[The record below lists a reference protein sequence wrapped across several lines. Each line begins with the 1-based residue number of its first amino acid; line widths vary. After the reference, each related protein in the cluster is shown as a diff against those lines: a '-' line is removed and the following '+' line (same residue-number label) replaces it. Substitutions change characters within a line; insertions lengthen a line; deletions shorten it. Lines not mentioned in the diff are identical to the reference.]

1 MKQMLM
7 VKLGGGVI
15 TDKNVHY
22 GLREDVLSRL
32 ASEIAR
38 GYAMLGESK
47 LIIGNG
53 AGSFAH
59 FSAHKYKTTEGFVD
73 ENSRVGMGWVRH
85 DAVKLN
91 QIVFEQLLLA
101 NVPVFSYSPSSLMS
115 VSNRLTKQIFTESIE
130 DGLKNGI
137 VPLVYGDVV
146 VDALRGCDVY
156 STERVFDELAKYF
169 AKNYQVKVIH
179 VSAEEGVYK
188 TGQASV
194 FEKITKDN
202 FEEVKQHLGGSKGV
216 DVSGGMLHKV
226 EECLELTKLGINSLI
241 VSGMVEG
248 RVAEVISGKK
258 TVGTI
263 IC

>member
-22 GLREDVLSRL
+22 GLREDVLTRL
-32 ASEIAR
+32 AGEIAR
-38 GYAMLGESK
+38 GYAKLGEAK

-59 FSAHKYKTTEGFVD
+59 FSAHKYRTTEGFVD

-101 NVPVFSYSPSSLMS
+101 KVPVFSYSPSSLMS
-115 VSNRLTKQIFTESIE
+115 VAERQTRRVFMEPIE
-130 DGLKNGI
+130 DGIAQGI
-137 VPLVYGDVV
+137 VPLVYGDVM
-146 VDALRGCDVY
+146 VDGVRGCDVY
-156 STERVFDELAKYF
+156 STERVFDELAKHF
-169 AKNYQVKVIH
+169 ASAYQVRVIH

-194 FEKITKDN
+194 FERITNEN

-226 EECLELTKLGINSLI
+226 EECLALTEIGVESVI
-241 VSGMVEG
+241 VSGMVPG
-248 RVAEVISGKK
+248 RVEETMGDKSVKGTVI
-258 TVGTI
+258 
-263 IC
+263 C

>member
-22 GLREDVLSRL
+22 GLREDVLSRI
-32 ASEIAR
+32 AGEIAR
-38 GYAMLGESK
+38 GYARLGETK
-47 LIIGNG
+47 LIVGNG

-59 FSAHKYKTTEGFVD
+59 FSAHKYRTTEGFVD
-73 ENSRVGMGWVRH
+73 EDSRIGMGWVRY

-101 NVPVFSYSPSSLMS
+101 KVPVFSYSPSSLMS
-115 VSNRLTKQIFTESIE
+115 VSSRNTKHIFTETIE
-130 DGLKNGI
+130 DGIKNDI
-137 VPLVYGDVV
+137 VPLVYGDVM
-146 VDALRGCDVY
+146 VDDQRGCDVY

-169 AKNYQVKVIH
+169 AKEYQVRVVH

-194 FEKITKDN
+194 FEIITKDN
-202 FEEVKQHLGGSKGV
+202 FDEVKQHLGGSKGV

-226 EECLELTKLGINSLI
+226 EECLELASIGIESVI
-241 VSGMVEG
+241 VSGMVTG
-248 RVAEVISGKK
+248 RVEEVISGKK
-258 TVGTI
+258 TIGTV

>member
-1 MKQMLM
+1 MKRLIM

-32 ASEIAR
+32 AREIAE
-38 GYAMLGESK
+38 GYRELGETK

-59 FSAHKYKTTEGFVD
+59 FSAHKYRTTEGFVD
-73 ENSRVGMGWVRH
+73 ENSRIGMGWVRH

-91 QIVFEQLLLA
+91 QIVCEQLLSA

-115 VSNRLTKQIFTESIE
+115 IDQRKTKKIFIDPVV
-130 DGLKNGI
+130 DGLAMGI
-137 VPLVYGDVV
+137 VPLVYGDVM
-146 VDALRGCDVY
+146 VDETRGCDVY
-156 STERVFDELAKYF
+156 STERVFDELATVF
-169 AKNYQVKVIH
+169 AKDYRVRVIH

-188 TGQASV
+188 TGQASIFDV
-194 FEKITKDN
+194 IDAGN
-202 FEEVKQHLGGSKGV
+202 FNEVKQHLGGSKGV

-226 EECLELTKLGINSLI
+226 EECLALTKLGVESLI
-241 VSGMVEG
+241 VSGMIEG
-248 RVAEVISGKK
+248 RVRDSILGK
-258 TVGTI
+258 TVEGTK

>member
-1 MKQMLM
+1 M

-32 ASEIAR
+32 SREIAEGHR
-38 GYAMLGESK
+38 ELGETK

-59 FSAHKYKTTEGFVD
+59 FSAHKYRTTEGFVD
-73 ENSRVGMGWVRH
+73 ENSRLGMGWVRH

-101 NVPVFSYSPSSLMS
+101 DVPVFSYSPSSLMS
-115 VSNRLTKQIFTESIE
+115 VDQRKTKKIFTDPVV
-130 DGLKNGI
+130 DGLEQGI
-137 VPLVYGDVV
+137 VPLVYGDVM
-146 VDALRGCDVY
+146 VDESRGCDVY
-156 STERVFDELAKYF
+156 STERVFDELAAVF
-169 AKNYQVKVIH
+169 AKDYRVRVIH

-188 TGQASV
+188 TGQASI
-194 FEKITKDN
+194 FDEINKNN
-202 FEEVKQHLGGSKGV
+202 FDEVKQHLGGSKGV

-226 EECLELTKLGINSLI
+226 EECLALTKIGVESVI
-241 VSGMVEG
+241 VSGMVEE
-248 RVAEVISGKK
+248 RVRDIMLGKK
-258 TVGTI
+258 VVGTR

>member
-32 ASEIAR
+32 AGEIAR
-38 GYAMLGESK
+38 GYEKLGETR

-59 FSAHKYKTTEGFVD
+59 FSAHKYRTTEGFVNAD
-73 ENSRVGMGWVRH
+73 SRLGMGWVRH

-101 NVPVFSYSPSSLMS
+101 KLPVFSYSPSSLMS
-115 VSNRLTKQIFTESIE
+115 VKNRKTKHIFAETIE
-130 DGLKNGI
+130 DGIVQGI
-137 VPLVYGDVV
+137 VPLVYGDVM
-146 VDALRGCDVY
+146 VDSLRGCDVY

-169 AKNYQVKVIH
+169 SKDYQVRVIH
-179 VSAEEGVYK
+179 VSAEEGVYQ
-188 TGQASV
+188 TGQANV
-194 FEKITKDN
+194 FAEINKNN
-202 FEEVKQHLGGSKGV
+202 FEEVKKHLGGSKGV

-226 EECLELTKLGINSLI
+226 EECLALAKMGVTSMI
-241 VSGMVEG
+241 VSGMVGG
-248 RVAEVISGKK
+248 RVEAVMSGEK
-258 TVGTI
+258 TVGTV